1 MKQYLSILFASLGL
15 IWTNN
20 EDVQRGNLSHGRSIN
35 GKNGR
40 IFGEDKINTNKNRYE
55 ENIKI
60 LKNAVER
67 AAQNVTLSENQKS
80 KIKTLINKAAQGNHS
95 AIDKFFEKGII
106 DKHEL
111 EQLEKSMILKNRPHI
126 TEQFLTPNETKTV
139 KKMVEEEAIIS
150 PKKEEIDKNNSS
162 SKSKINKPTNTA
174 LNDKK
179 IHAIPNE
186 SFTPNTKPGTVNLNL
201 DQKKADLAQKLY
213 ERELHDNVKKYAYN
227 KSLENGLLPEEA
239 EANAEAADAYITSYK
254 EHLKTGMTPE
264 DADRL
269 ARKTYKNKSIIAPN
283 GEEMFEDIIIEK
295 IKQDF
300 YDETLPLGTLAD
312 QYSAHQLKKEAEIAE
327 IQEQINLNNKKEA
340 AQTVKKA
347 LEEDK
352 EIKQKIQK
360 NINDVKEKLNEIKEL
375 KQMTIEER
383 EAANNNKLPD
393 LQDSHI
399 KTEVEKRQ
407 SIYQELVDN
416 VNETPKEQTF
426 QELNLKSQ
434 EDKKQEDTL
443 KRTYEEFI
451 KSQAEKI
458 EEENKKKEERKKEL
472 EKEESIS
479 SPKTSDEVHQII
491 NEVLTETTEQRA
503 QEEAV
508 FEEQVNKVVQTAG
521 ERAYQNVINLNGT
534 EEEAKAAQQDAIRL
548 KEDQIKQEVETTV
561 SEIIEIVEEQ
571 MDPETAKEVAHHIA
585 KIHTT
590 EKLLHLESPKPEET
604 TTPSQSNSNTTT
616 TTTTEILTVLTDDAK
631 KGTISNGI
639 LKLPLPKDIEPTPKT
654 SEDQHHLETLEEQRE
669 KYRNKTYRILDS
681 SKPLH
686 TGLPTIQNKDET
698 VTTYS
703 EGLES
708 IAIEEGVI
716 QMTEETIM
724 EMKENGLDT
733 SAFKPKITD
742 NGTIY
747 ELPLENATVE
757 LGNDGNRSGVK
768 IKIEDEIIDIGRF
781 PAEVEIKKGQ
791 ANMQPFEEYR
801 KLLRPEIHGNEN
813 PTLDNDNDPVET
825 EQIEKFAEIEHEI
838 AKEERT
844 KLETYPTEE
853 GSPAVTIIP
862 GYGTSTSATL
872 DEAKNKANR
881 ASKIDYDHILE
892 EKIEEHII
900 FDMAEIKPEPTDGVE
915 SFFDK
920 ISNKMQEPQNVSP
933 IPFVVKMEDPIPSNN
948 KIVNED
954 TVQPLGSKAITT
966 TIQHEI
972 IQSNPHHND
981 KPIPKNTTKGQ
992 SSTGLNSNNPITNQI
1007 NPGVEQITQYMET
1020 IEEFITTHLLPET
1033 NTGNKVFNKL
1043 LKEVPNMVSKLGS
1056 STSPENLIKQLTT
1069 ITPEK
1074 FEHIIHNI
1082 TTGGAPVETIQKTI
1096 QSIVETTFSPEIAP
1110 AINELVTKTIYDTA
1124 QTRNPN
1130 STIISA
1136 VPINGNSVIKQNP
1149 NGSSSVIYGKPG
1161 LSTVLN
1167 TTHYD
1172 NVPTIIPNPQLNPKP
1187 FIVQGIENNTNQQ
1200 LSPLSK
1206 PTVSQLPTTNFKPNN
1221 NFISTNNSTIPVL
1234 LNNSQNNNNTNNFVQ
1249 PKLNQNL
1256 S

>member
-1 MKQYLSILFASLGL
+1 MKQHLSILLVSLGL
-15 IWTNN
+15 IWTND
-20 EDVQRGNLSHGRSIN
+20 EDVQKGNLSHGRSMDGRS
-35 GKNGR
+35 GK
-40 IFGEDKINTNKNRYE
+40 IFGEDKMNTNKNRYE
-55 ENIKI
+55 ENVRV

-67 AAQNVTLSENQKS
+67 AAQNITLNENQKS
-80 KIKTLINKAAQGNHS
+80 KIEALINKAAQGNHS

-106 DKHEL
+106 NKNEL
-111 EQLEKSMILKNRPHI
+111 EQLEKSMFSKDKAHI
-126 TEQFLTPNETKTV
+126 TEHFLTPDETKTV
-139 KKMVEEEAIIS
+139 KKTIEEETIMS
-150 PKKEEIDKNNSS
+150 PKKEDVIKNNSS
-162 SKSKINKPTNTA
+162 SQSKNIKPTNTA

-179 IHAIPNE
+179 SHTMPQE
-186 SFTPNTKPGTVNLNL
+186 SFTLNTKPGTVNLNL

-213 ERELHDNVKKYAYN
+213 ERELHDNVKKYAYE

-239 EANAEAADAYITSYK
+239 EANAEAADAYITSYQ

-295 IKQDF
+295 IKQEF

-360 NINDVKEKLNEIKEL
+360 NIDDVKEKLNEIKEL
-375 KQMTIEER
+375 EKLTIEER

-407 SIYQELVDN
+407 AIYQELVNN

-451 KSQAEKI
+451 KTQTEEI

-472 EKEESIS
+472 EKEESTY
-479 SPKTSDEVHQII
+479 SPKTKTSDEVHQII

-508 FEEQVNKVVQTAG
+508 FEEQVHAVVQTAG
-521 ERAYQNVINLNGT
+521 EKAYQNVINLHGT

-548 KEDQIKQEVETTV
+548 KEEQIKQEVETVV
-561 SEIIEIVEEQ
+561 SEIIEIIEEQ
-571 MDPETAKEVAHHIA
+571 MDPETAKDVAHHIA
-585 KIHTT
+585 KVHTT
-590 EKLLHLESPKPEET
+590 EKLSHLESPKSEET
-604 TTPSQSNSNTTT
+604 ATTSQSNSNT

-631 KGTISNGI
+631 KGTISNGV

-654 SEDQHHLETLEEQRE
+654 SEDQQHLETLEEQRE

-686 TGLPTIQNKDET
+686 TGLPTIQNKDGT

-708 IAIEEGVI
+708 MTVEEGII

-724 EMKENGLDT
+724 EMKEKGLDT

-747 ELPLENATVE
+747 ELPLENAIIE

-768 IKIEDEIIDIGRF
+768 IKVEDEVIDIGRF

-813 PTLDNDNDPVET
+813 PTLDDDNDPVET

-872 DEAKNKANR
+872 DEAKNKADR

-892 EKIEEHII
+892 EKTEEHVI
-900 FDMAEIKPEPTDGVE
+900 FDMAEIKPEPADGVE

-933 IPFVVKMEDPIPSNN
+933 IPFVVKMEDPIPSSN
-948 KIVNED
+948 KIINED
-954 TVQPLGSKAITT
+954 SVQPFGSQTVTT

-972 IQSNPHHND
+972 MQSDPHNS
-981 KPIPKNTTKGQ
+981 KLVPKNTTKGQ
-992 SSTGLNSNNPITNQI
+992 SSTGLNSNNPITNQV
-1007 NPGVEQITQYMET
+1007 NPEVEQITQHIET

-1033 NTGNKVFNKL
+1033 NLGNKVFNKL
-1043 LKEVPNMVSKLGS
+1043 LKDVPNIVSKLGS
-1056 STSPENLIKQLTT
+1056 SISPENLIKQLTT

-1074 FEHIIHNI
+1074 FEHVIHNI
-1082 TTGGAPVETIQKTI
+1082 TTGAPAETIKKTI
-1096 QSIVETTFSPEIAP
+1096 QTIVETSFSPEIAP
-1110 AINELVTKTIYDTA
+1110 IINELVTETIYDTMQA
-1124 QTRNPN
+1124 RNPN
-1130 STIISA
+1130 STIIST

-1149 NGSSSVIYGKPG
+1149 NGSSSLIYGKPG
-1161 LSTVLN
+1161 SSTVLN
-1167 TTHYD
+1167 TTYYD

-1187 FIVQGIENNTNQQ
+1187 FIVQGIENNNRQ
-1200 LSPLSK
+1200 SPLSR
-1206 PTVSQLPTTNFKPNN
+1206 PESQLPNLNSKPT
-1221 NFISTNNSTIPVL
+1221 NFISTNKTTTPTL
-1234 LNNSQNNNNTNNFVQ
+1234 LNNNQGVTPNNNNFVQ
-1249 PKLNQNL
+1249 QKLNQNL